1 MSKTVCQA
9 KKNGEVKERGR
20 ATIEWHDKDG
30 KPQYY
35 CYGYIDADTE
45 ELTKTC
51 RKCADHVNNVD
62 EDCKKYYL
70 KSKK

>member
-9 KKNGEVKERGR
+9 KKNGEVVRRGR
-20 ATIEWHDKDG
+20 ATAEWHDKDG

-35 CYGYIDADTE
+35 CYGYADADTE

-51 RKCADHVNNVD
+51 RNCADHVD
-62 EDCKKYYL
+62 KADADYKKYY
-70 KSKK
+70 KDNQ